1 MNSGILP
8 LLVRVGR
15 RGQTGMP
22 DPPLPLIAQMRR
34 ARRVRRAALLSDDA
48 GCLDRS
54 YGLDPSSFSR
64 APLASKCLAD
74 APAKPLFSRCLQT
87 IHQIG
92 AVMRS
97 GEYRRGETAFSLP
110 GVSASAQPLPHNPRK
125 QRKNPAAAGSG
136 ERFRRGK
143 WRRERDSTACFAP
156 PAPLHG
162 RTSHQSGHVTLC
174 GVRVAFTTTSCSA
187 RVRHLS
193 PSRSRAAATIQGSSI
208 MRAVDR

>member
-1 MNSGILP
+1 MNTATGGCGGSWLNACRSRIFPRTGPFVHGPNADTRCSLDTSRNRYSHGIANGAECP
-8 LLVRVGR
+8 IRKSAFI
-15 RGQTGMP
+15 QT
-22 DPPLPLIAQMRR
+22 LIA
-34 ARRVRRAALLSDDA
+34 SSP
-48 GCLDRS
+48 DRLGGQLWRKWRIREATRPGDGG
-54 YGLDPSSFSR
+54 YGGQL
-64 APLASKCLAD
+64 
-74 APAKPLFSRCLQT
+74 
-87 IHQIG
+87 
-92 AVMRS
+92 
-97 GEYRRGETAFSLP
+97 
-110 GVSASAQPLPHNPRK
+110 LPHNPRK

-136 ERFRRGK
+136 ERFRGGK
-143 WRRERDSTACFAP
+143 WRRERDSNACFAP